1 MLTLLG
7 GLIGL
12 RLGVPAVTLPIL
24 VAAEGGLCGNRRMA
38 LPAEIAALSSS
49 ETRTLPA
56 ALLARMAGLAAR
68 VEALEAENATLKVR
82 VDRLEAEN
90 AALKAENAA
99 LRADME
105 QPSKTPGNSSM
116 PPSHGHKA
124 NAETKAKPKGK
135 VHAGVH
141 RPLHP
146 HPTTRRDVF
155 ADHCPHCRAAVTAAS
170 QVPLQAYDRIEIP
183 AITPDVTRVTLHG
196 GTCPCCHER
205 FKATPPAGLEPGS
218 PFGPNLRA
226 FVLYLRFGQAIPF
239 ARLERLLSDLFGL
252 AISEG
257 ALANM
262 LKDSASAF
270 EIQAS
275 AIRRR
280 LLAGTVLQSDETSV
294 RVGQRTFWTWVFHH
308 GDSACFVI
316 RPSRGK
322 AVVAAFLGDVRPAF
336 WVSDRLGAQLGWAAK
351 EHQVCL
357 AHLLRDIQYA
367 LDAGDDALAPR
378 IMALLKRAIRIGR
391 RRPELA
397 DTTLAA
403 YQARL
408 QTGIDALLTIEP
420 ATKAGRKLQRLLK
433 RFRQNLFV
441 FITNRAVPPTNNGS
455 EQALRPCVV
464 FRKVTNGFRSEWGAA
479 LYADVRSVLETAR
492 RRGIAILDA
501 IRLTLNRMPLP
512 TTGA

>member
-1 MLTLLG
+1 MK
-7 GLIGL
+7 
-12 RLGVPAVTLPIL
+12 
-24 VAAEGGLCGNRRMA
+24 
-38 LPAEIAALSSS
+38 
-49 ETRTLPA
+49 
-56 ALLARMAGLAAR
+56 AR
-68 VEALEAENATLKVR
+68 VG
-82 VDRLEAEN
+82 RLEAEN

-99 LRADME
+99 LRARLE
-105 QPSKTPGNSSM
+105 QPPKTPDNSSL
-116 PPSHGHKA
+116 PPSRGYKA
-124 NAETKAKPKGK
+124 NAETKTRPKGK

-155 ADHCPHCRAAVTAAS
+155 ADHCPHCRAVVTVAS

-183 AITPDVTRVTLHG
+183 AITPEVTRVTLHG
-196 GTCPCCHER
+196 GTCPCCHAR
-205 FKATPPAGLEPGS
+205 FKASPPAGLEPGS
-218 PFGPNLRA
+218 PFGSNLRA

-239 ARLERLLSDLFGL
+239 ARLERLLSALFGL
-252 AISEG
+252 ALSEG

-262 LKDSASAF
+262 LKHSASAF
-270 EIQAS
+270 AVQAS

-322 AVVAAFLGDVRPAF
+322 AVVAAFLGDIRPAF
-336 WVSDRLGAQLGWAAK
+336 WVSDRLGAQRGWAAK

-391 RRPELA
+391 RRPALA
-397 DTTLAA
+397 DSTLVA
-403 YQARL
+403 YHARL
-408 QTGIDALLTIEP
+408 QTGIDTLLTIEP
-420 ATKAGRKLQRLLK
+420 ATKAGRKLQRILK

-464 FRKVTNGFRSEWGAA
+464 FRKVTNGFRSEWGAS

-501 IRLTLNRMPLP
+501 IRLTLDQRPLS
-512 TTGA
+512 TTA

>member
-1 MLTLLG
+1 
-7 GLIGL
+7 
-12 RLGVPAVTLPIL
+12 
-24 VAAEGGLCGNRRMA
+24 MA
-38 LPAEIAALSSS
+38 SPAEIAALSSS

-56 ALLARMAGLAAR
+56 ALLARRAGLAAP
-68 VEALEAENATLKVR
+68 VEALEAENATLKAR
-82 VDRLEAEN
+82 VGHLEAEN
-90 AALKAENAA
+90 VALKAENAA
-99 LRADME
+99 LRARLE
-105 QPSKTPGNSSM
+105 QPPKTPDNSST

-135 VHAGVH
+135 VHAGVY

-155 ADHCPHCRAAVTAAS
+155 ADHCSHCRAAVTAAS

-183 AITPDVTRVTLHG
+183 AIMPDVTRVTLHG

-239 ARLERLLSDLFGL
+239 ARLERLLLDLFGL
-252 AISEG
+252 VISEG

-262 LKDSASAF
+262 LKDSAPAF
-270 EIQAS
+270 EVQAS
-275 AIRRR
+275 AIRHR

-294 RVGQRTFWTWVFHH
+294 RVGRQTFWIWVFHH

-322 AVVAAFLGDVRPAF
+322 AVVAAFLGGVRPAF
-336 WVSDRLGAQLGWAAK
+336 WVSDRLGAQIGWAAK

-367 LDAGDDALAPR
+367 IDAGDDALAPQ

-391 RRPELA
+391 CRPELA
-397 DTTLAA
+397 DTTLAT
-403 YQARL
+403 YHARL
-408 QTGIDALLTIEP
+408 QTRIDALLTIVP
-420 ATKAGRKLQRLLK
+420 ATKAGGKLQRILK

-479 LYADVRSVLETAR
+479 LYADVRSVFETAR

-501 IRLTLNRMPLP
+501 TRLTLERMPLP
-512 TTGA
+512 APVV

>member
-1 MLTLLG
+1 MAAPVDKSALSWSE
-7 GLIGL
+7 
-12 RLGVPAVTLPIL
+12 
-24 VAAEGGLCGNRRMA
+24 VAM
-38 LPAEIAALSSS
+38 PIAALL
-49 ETRTLPA
+49 T
-56 ALLARMAGLAAR
+56 RMAGFAAH
-68 VEALEAENATLKVR
+68 VEALEAENATLKASVG
-82 VDRLEAEN
+82 RLEAEN
-90 AALKAENAA
+90 VALRAENAA
-99 LRADME
+99 LRARLE
-105 QPSKTPGNSSM
+105 QPPKTPDNSST

-124 NAETKAKPKGK
+124 NAETKARPKGK

-183 AITPDVTRVTLHG
+183 TITPDVTRVTLHG
-196 GTCPCCHER
+196 GTCSCCHER

-239 ARLERLLSDLFGL
+239 ARLERLLADLFGL
-252 AISEG
+252 ALSEG

-262 LKDSASAF
+262 LKNSAPAF
-270 EIQAS
+270 EVQAS

-280 LLAGTVLQSDETSV
+280 LLAGTVLQSDETSM
-294 RVGQRTFWTWVFHH
+294 RVGRRTFWTWVFHH
-308 GDSACFVI
+308 DDSACFVI

-322 AVVAAFLGDVRPAF
+322 AVVAEFLGDVRPAF
-336 WVSDRLGAQLGWAAK
+336 WVSDRLGAQIGWAAK

-378 IMALLKRAIRIGR
+378 IMALLKQALRIGR
-391 RRPELA
+391 RRAELA
-397 DTTLAA
+397 DITLAT
-403 YQARL
+403 YHARL
-408 QTGIDALLTIEP
+408 QTRIDALLTIEP
-420 ATKAGRKLQRLLK
+420 ATKAGRKLQRILK

-464 FRKVTNGFRSEWGAA
+464 FRKVTNGFRSAWGAA

-492 RRGIAILDA
+492 RRGLAILDA
-501 IRLTLNRMPLP
+501 IRLTLGRRPLP
-512 TTGA
+512 VAVA